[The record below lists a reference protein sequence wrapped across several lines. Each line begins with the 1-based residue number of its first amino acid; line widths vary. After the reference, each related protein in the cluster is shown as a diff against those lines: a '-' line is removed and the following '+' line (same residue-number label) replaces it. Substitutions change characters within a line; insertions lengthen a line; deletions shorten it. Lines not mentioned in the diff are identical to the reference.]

1 VKVHTGSSAA
11 RVSSSLAGNERIE
24 VEWSRLAALFASDK
38 CLAQCAQLGLT
49 ILKQPQSRTHD
60 IAGRPVT
67 ARGDL
72 LLDEG
77 SVMVIETE

>member
-1 VKVHTGSSAA
+1 
-11 RVSSSLAGNERIE
+11 
-24 VEWSRLAALFASDK
+24 LFTSDK

-72 LLDEG
+72 PLDEG
-77 SVMVIETE
+77 SVMVIEAE